1 MMEVIISIKDT
12 NEANEVKKLAIAPVV
27 GVEPDFVAYK
37 SFGETGIR
45 TQGPVL
51 PGQPLSRR
59 LH

>member
-37 SFGETGIR
+37 SFGE
-45 TQGPVL
+45 L
-51 PGQPLSRR
+51 R
-59 LH
+59 LTSNQSPFTP